1 MKLKSPR
8 PVRQDKSPGGFST
21 IARFNLEVTDD
32 VTVYDCSLV
41 RAPDGNVLVYG
52 PAGRSNS
59 NILSLS
65 PRARRAVIEMALDA
79 VGINDDRPQAA

>member
-8 PVRQDKSPGGFST
+8 PVRQDPSPGGFST
-21 IARFNLEVTDD
+21 IARFNLAVSED

-41 RAPDGNVLVYG
+41 RAPDGNMLVYG

-59 NILSLS
+59 TILSLS
-65 PRARRAVIEMALDA
+65 PRARTAVIEMALAA
-79 VGINDDRPQAA
+79 VGMEYDRTNAA